1 MKTLYI
7 VRHAKTEVQQQGQ
20 LDFNRALAPRA
31 ITDIATL
38 HTLLKNHKI
47 SLDAIVCSPA
57 LRAISTAK
65 LLATKLDF
73 EIAKIEQ
80 NSLIYNASLPTL
92 LSVIWK
98 LDDRN
103 NHVFLVGHNPGL
115 TLLSNFL
122 SLPPIVHI
130 PTSGIV
136 CIEFNV
142 KKWALVGAEKGN
154 QRFFIYPK
162 LELKN

>member
-7 VRHAKTEVQQQGQ
+7 ARHAKTEVQQQGQ

-31 ITDIATL
+31 TQDIATI
-38 HTLLKNHKI
+38 TSLLKHHKI
-47 SLDAIVCSPA
+47 GVDAIVCSPA

-73 EIAKIEQ
+73 EISKIEQ

-92 LSVIWK
+92 LSIIWK

-103 NHVFLVGHNPGL
+103 NHVFFVGHNPGL

-122 SLPPIVHI
+122 SLPPIAHI

-136 CIEFNV
+136 GIEFNV
-142 KKWALVGAEKGN
+142 KKWGMISAEKST

-162 LELKN
+162 LEV